1 MRIHRYTIWPS
12 HERDRYVKIHEQIGQ
27 RKPDRV
33 DFFAPEEWIYQYKTF
48 QGWKHFEEQA
58 IDRELRFIVG
68 SFPNKRLEEYLPPNT
83 KIIYWSTYWISA
95 TWLQTEYEKKFDI
108 SGPITVPFMSL
119 NNKPHPH
126 RCEVMDELVRR
137 GMDKNAYI
145 SWHEPDVEY
154 DWQHWSPK
162 KLEVDGYG
170 HPKHLNKN
178 GNASS
183 FTWTKEFEQIM
194 SSSFMSLITESTM
207 TSPFLTEKTFQQIF
221 YKRPFLSF
229 STAKVYAELDKLGFK
244 RYDEVFDYSFDDVED
259 DIQRGKMI
267 IDEVEKIIGQ
277 DYEALTKKL
286 RPKLEYNCKRALEIV
301 ADKSY
306 IPDEVKL
313 QVREY
318 PEFQNFYKNIC
329 NLEPWQLRKDD

>member
-1 MRIHRYTIWPS
+1 MSIYRYTIWPA
-12 HERDRYVKIHEQIGQ
+12 HERDRYVNIHKQIGQ

-33 DFFAPEEWIYQYKTF
+33 DFFAPEEWIYEYKRF
-48 QGWKHFEEQA
+48 EGWKHFEEQA

-68 SFPNKRLEEYLPPNT
+68 SFPNKRLEEHLPTNT
-83 KIIYWSTYWISA
+83 KIIYWSTFWIYA
-95 TWLQTEYEKKFDI
+95 TYLQIERCETFNI

-119 NNKPHPH
+119 NNKAHPH
-126 RCEVMDELVRR
+126 RCAVMDELVKR
-137 GMDKNAYI
+137 GMDKDAYI
-145 SWHEPDVEY
+145 SWHEPNADWH
-154 DWQHWSPK
+154 WQHWFPR
-162 KLEVDGYG
+162 KLEVDNYG
-170 HPKHLNKN
+170 EDPNKHPN
-178 GNASS
+178 SYQWS
-183 FTWTKEFEQIM
+183 ETFEKVM
-194 SSSFMSLITESTM
+194 SNSFMSLITESTM
-207 TSPFLTEKTFQQIF
+207 ASPFLTEKTFQQIF
-221 YKRPFLSF
+221 YKRPFLTF
-229 STAKVYAELDKLGFK
+229 SSAKVYAELDKLGFK

-277 DYEALTKKL
+277 DYKVLTKKL

-318 PEFQNFYKNIC
+318 PDFQGFYTQIC
-329 NLEPWQLRKDD
+329 NLVPWQLRKDD

>member
-1 MRIHRYTIWPS
+1 MTIYRYTIWPS
-12 HERDRYVKIHEQIGQ
+12 VDRERFGKIHKQIGQ
-27 RKPDRV
+27 RKPNRV
-33 DFFAPEEWIYQYKTF
+33 DFFAPEEWIYNWKSHL
-48 QGWKHFEEQA
+48 GWKHFEEQA

-68 SFPNKRLEEYLPPNT
+68 SFPNKWLAERLPPNT
-83 KIIYWSTYWISA
+83 KIIYWSTFWISA
-95 TWLQTEYEKKFDI
+95 TYLQLERNETFNI

-119 NNKPHPH
+119 NNKAHPH
-126 RCEVMDELVRR
+126 RCAVMDELVRR
-137 GMDKNAYI
+137 GMDKDAYI
-145 SWHEPDVEY
+145 SWHEPDAEWH
-154 DWQHWSPK
+154 WQHWFPR
-162 KLEVDGYG
+162 KLEVDNYRKDLLQGE
-170 HPKHLNKN
+170 
-178 GNASS
+178 NASS
-183 FTWTKEFEQIM
+183 YKWSETFEKVM
-194 SSSFMSLITESTM
+194 SDSFMSLITESTM
-207 TSPFLTEKTFQQIF
+207 DSPFLTEKTFQQIF

-286 RPKLEYNCKRALEIV
+286 RPKLEYNYKRALEIV

-313 QVREY
+313 QVKEY
-318 PEFQNFYKNIC
+318 PDFQGFYTQIC
-329 NLEPWQLRKDD
+329 NLEDLRQLRKDD